1 MKIEQCKFLVLA
13 FFLIGSQLAAAEDK
27 NIVIGS
33 ELATNAEM
41 LKVKLGMAKPGKTWN
56 FQFGDYAVRSSKM
69 GPTVSNSEYAGLGDT
84 TRGSSRNEFG
94 FVLGSK
100 TSVSAELNA
109 AFRGATATRTSR
121 KLPDVILDR
130 DEVKKNTY
138 VFAAEITISNDNEEV
153 WDLML
158 EYAEGTRVA
167 AQDEGLL
174 TNGSRS
180 FAIVP
185 ASSATGGKDTR
196 TFPALGYEFLE
207 DGVSIAAVQYFGG
220 GAFGFNKNIIW
231 LGADLDADMKLVLAA
246 AMAAILQVKVRTD

>member
-1 MKIEQCKFLVLA
+1 MNIRQSAIALVAFLMV
-13 FFLIGSQLAAAEDK
+13 AAQASGADDK
-27 NIVIGS
+27 NIVIDS
-33 ELATNAEM
+33 NLAASAEM

-56 FQFGDYAVRSSKM
+56 FQFGDYAVKSSKM
-69 GPTVSNSEYAGLGDT
+69 GPTVSNSDYAGLGDT

-94 FVLGSK
+94 FVLGNK

-130 DEVKKNTY
+130 DEVKKNAY
-138 VFAAEITISNDNEEV
+138 AFAAEITISNDKEEV

-158 EYAEGTRVA
+158 DYAEGTRVA

-185 ASSATGGKDTR
+185 ASSATAGKDSR
-196 TFPALGYEFLE
+196 AFPALGYEFLE
-207 DGVSIAAVQYFGG
+207 DGVSRGAVQYFGG

-231 LGADLDADMKLVLAA
+231 LGADLDSDMKLVLAA